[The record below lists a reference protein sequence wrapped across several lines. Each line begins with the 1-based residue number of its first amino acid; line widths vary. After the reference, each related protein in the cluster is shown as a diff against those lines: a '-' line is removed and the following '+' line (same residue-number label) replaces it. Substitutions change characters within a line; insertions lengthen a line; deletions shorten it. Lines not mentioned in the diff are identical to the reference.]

1 MIPDI
6 PPMTTEQ
13 VLRQAG
19 QHEAA
24 NRLMYADL
32 PPTWFLRMRHFKMW
46 NRAREL

>member
-19 QHEAA
+19 QHEDA
-24 NRLMYADL
+24 NLLVYANLDHM
-32 PPTWFLRMRHFKMW
+32 WFNRMRHFRVWGK
-46 NRAREL
+46 AREL